1 MDLVQRAKNICL
13 APQTEWPVIAGETT
27 PTADLIKGYVLPL
40 AAIGAV
46 AGFLGGSFVGLS
58 LPFVGRVRTPI
69 LSGLSLAIFGL
80 VMSVVAVFVI
90 GFIVNA
96 LAPTFGG
103 EKNQAQAL
111 KVVVYVYTP
120 GWVAGV
126 LRILPALGLLALLA
140 ALYGL
145 YLLYL
150 GLPVMMKCPKEKAAG
165 YTIVVV
171 VCAIAFSI
179 VVGIIGGLF
188 GAAGVMGAGAI
199 GALGGASGQTASS
212 APASQAAK
220 PDPNSALGRL
230 QALSNSLD
238 QANQKMQ
245 DAQAKGDTAGQTA
258 AAMQGLGALLGG
270 GSRVEPVD
278 IDQLKPLLPETFAG
292 LARRSSKAEKNGVLG
307 LSVSNAE
314 AEYGDGNAKSVT
326 LDISDSGGMS
336 GLVGLAGWAGAVGE
350 KEDENGSEKTTKE
363 NGRLVHEEVSKNGG
377 TNEFDIVIGDRFVVG
392 AKGDGVDINA
402 LRTAVA
408 GLDLA
413 KLESMK
419 DAGVQK

>member
-13 APQTEWPVIAGETT
+13 TPKTEWPVIGGETT
-27 PTADLIKGYVLPL
+27 PTAELVTGYVLPL

-46 AGFLGGSFVGLS
+46 AGLIGRSLVGVTLPLLGTY
-58 LPFVGRVRTPI
+58 RTPI
-69 LSGLSLAIFGL
+69 VAGIGLAIFGL
-80 VMSVVAVFVI
+80 VMAVVAVFVI
-90 GFIVNA
+90 GFVINA
-96 LAPTFGG
+96 LAPTFGA
-103 EKNQAQAL
+103 EKNSAQAL
-111 KVVVYVYTP
+111 KVAVYAYTP

-126 LRILPALGLLALLA
+126 LQIIPMLGILAVLA

-150 GLPVMMKCPKEKAAG
+150 GLPVLMKCPKEKAVG
-165 YTIVVV
+165 YTIVTVI
-171 VCAIAFSI
+171 CAIVFSI
-179 VVGIIGGLF
+179 VVGIVAAAIGG
-188 GAAGVMGAGAI
+188 AGLMGAGAI
-199 GALGGASGQTASS
+199 GALGGSGGQTAS
-212 APASQAAK
+212 ATAQTAK

-245 DAQAKGDTAGQTA
+245 DAQAKGDTAGQAA

-314 AEYGDGNAKSVT
+314 AEYGDGNTKSVT

-336 GLVGLAGWAGAVGE
+336 GLVAMAGWAGAEGE
-350 KEDENGSEKTTKE
+350 KEDANSSEKTTKE
-363 NGRLVHEEVSKNGG
+363 NGRLVHEEVSKTGG
-377 TNEFDIVIGDRFVVG
+377 TNEYDVVIGDRFVIG

-402 LRTAVA
+402 LKAAVA